1 MRKHDTSEE
10 KEEKV
15 VNFLGIKQSWWQVTS
30 KFHSF
35 LIGGYGFWYLL
46 FEFKPRP
53 TLSESIYHFGVHILV
68 VSGVVTIFTIAGIN
82 IGDFF
87 MMLHEWYRER
97 RDERRREMEANLRAA
112 EEARAAAEQAKVTA
126 EEARVT
132 EEEARVAAEQ
142 ARVTA
147 EQAKLASEEARV
159 TAEEATLASEEA
171 NAQLRQHLAAWNAW
185 NQRRLRALASGEPF
199 DEPPPNGTERH

>member
-46 FEFKPRP
+46 FEFEPRP
-53 TLSESIYHFGVHILV
+53 KLSESIYHFGVHILV

-97 RDERRREMEANLRAA
+97 RDERRREMEANLQAA
-112 EEARAAAEQAKVTA
+112 EA
-126 EEARVT
+126 
-132 EEEARVAAEQ
+132 ARVAAE
-142 ARVTA
+142 
-147 EQAKLASEEARV
+147 EAKV

-171 NAQLRQHLAAWNAW
+171 NAHLRHHLAAWNAW

>member
-1 MRKHDTSEE
+1 
-10 KEEKV
+10 
-15 VNFLGIKQSWWQVTS
+15 
-30 KFHSF
+30 
-35 LIGGYGFWYLL
+35 
-46 FEFKPRP
+46 
-53 TLSESIYHFGVHILV
+53 
-68 VSGVVTIFTIAGIN
+68 
-82 IGDFF
+82 

-112 EEARAAAEQAKVTA
+112 EEARVAAEEAKVTA
-126 EEARVT
+126 EEARAT
-132 EEEARVAAEQ
+132 EAE

-147 EQAKLASEEARV
+147 EEARV

>member
-112 EEARAAAEQAKVTA
+112 EEARVAAEEAKVTA
-126 EEARVT
+126 EEARAT
-132 EEEARVAAEQ
+132 EKE

-147 EQAKLASEEARV
+147 EEARVMAEEARV
-159 TAEEATLASEEA
+159 TAEEATLASEET

>member
-1 MRKHDTSEE
+1 MRKHDTYEE

-46 FEFKPRP
+46 FEFEPRP

-112 EEARAAAEQAKVTA
+112 EEARAAAE
-126 EEARVT
+126 EARVT
-132 EEEARVAAEQ
+132 EKE

-147 EQAKLASEEARV
+147 EAARVTEKEARV
-159 TAEEATLASEEA
+159 TAEEAKLASEET
-171 NAQLRQHLAAWNAW
+171 NAQLRHHLAAWNAW

>member
-46 FEFKPRP
+46 FEFEPRP

-112 EEARAAAEQAKVTA
+112 EAARVAAEEARVTEAEARVAAEEAKVTA

-132 EEEARVAAEQ
+132 EA
-142 ARVTA
+142 
-147 EQAKLASEEARV
+147 EARV
-159 TAEEATLASEEA
+159 TAEEAKLVSEEA
-171 NAQLRQHLAAWNAW
+171 NVQLRRHLAAWNAW
-185 NQRRLRALASGEPF
+185 NQRRLRALANGEPF

>member
-1 MRKHDTSEE
+1 MRKHDTSEEKEE

-46 FEFKPRP
+46 FEFEPRP

-112 EEARAAAEQAKVTA
+112 EEA
-126 EEARVT
+126 
-132 EEEARVAAEQ
+132 
-142 ARVTA
+142 
-147 EQAKLASEEARV
+147 
-159 TAEEATLASEEA
+159 TLASEEA
-171 NAQLRQHLAAWNAW
+171 NAHLRQHLAAWNAW